1 MALNVPSQINSKQA
15 VKFIRKSTK
24 KVLLDNGIAS
34 THSGIKELDRLVGN
48 LSSQPFS
55 NLESATEFG
64 KELGQKIVELSQKL
78 GKKNLDQ
85 GVIRQL
91 VAQKAVPAVVQMAK
105 EEPQPSTLSDQGA
118 SSPKNSVSVETSNPL
133 ETVQTTTESKD
144 ASDVEENATSEEP
157 QLATSSIPPNT
168 SDAEDSEEATHQP
181 EMSSP
186 KKVDSAS
193 DELTHTDAVDDEDED
208 DEDDEDEDDE
218 DDKL

>member
-15 VKFIRKSTK
+15 VKSIRKSTK

-34 THSGIKELDRLVGN
+34 THSGIKALDRFVGN
-48 LSSQPFS
+48 LSSQPFN

-105 EEPQPSTLSDQGA
+105 EEPQLSTLSNQGA
-118 SSPKNSVSVETSNPL
+118 SSPKDSVSVETSNPL

-144 ASDVEENATSEEP
+144 TPDVEENATSEEP
-157 QLATSSIPPNT
+157 ELAASFIPSNT
-168 SDAEDSEEATHQP
+168 SATEDGEEATHQP
-181 EMSSP
+181 EMSSLE
-186 KKVDSAS
+186 KVDSAS
-193 DELTHTDAVDDEDED
+193 DGLTHADAVDDEDED
-208 DEDDEDEDDE
+208 EDDEEHDKDE
-218 DDKL
+218 DDKP